1 MDLSSTQTTSK
12 KQRSPVKVASVVVFK
27 RPAMIIV
34 NCYIKPE

>member
-1 MDLSSTQTTSK
+1 MDLSSTQATPQ
-12 KQRSPVKVASVVVFK
+12 KQRSPAKVASVAVFK